1 MNKIAV
7 GRVNNSDILL
17 SSLLVLEGK
26 KGWQMNGAT
35 ECLLGLV
42 EGKRMTPQNLSFP
55 YEAAF
60 RNREDYSNWHL
71 TCDFV
76 KIDTPTL
83 GLYYEN
89 YCVI

>member
-1 MNKIAV
+1 MSV
-7 GRVNNSDILL
+7 GTSRR
-17 SSLLVLEGK
+17 K
-26 KGWQMNGAT
+26 KEWQMNGST
-35 ECLLGLV
+35 EFVISLDC
-42 EGKRMTPQNLSFP
+42 

-60 RNREDYSNWHL
+60 RNREDYSDWHL

-89 YCVI
+89 YWVI